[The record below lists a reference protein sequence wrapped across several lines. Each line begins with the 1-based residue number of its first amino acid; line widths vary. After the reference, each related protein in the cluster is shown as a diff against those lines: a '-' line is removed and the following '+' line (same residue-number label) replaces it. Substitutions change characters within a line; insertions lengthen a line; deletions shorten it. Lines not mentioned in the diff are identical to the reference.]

1 MTRINIGGESYNV
14 RKREVNGQKQ
24 EIFYKD
30 GLAYIKNS
38 SGKLEALKKFDDGIF
53 KKASYVTQDYE
64 ASMNERNANQLN
76 SKYSDGNRPELTGQ
90 IGTGDFLYN
99 SDIVG
104 YKGRFTTGDGGSING
119 VVFRDKNTN
128 TNKVL
133 SEQKGDTGVNVS
145 TVYALKDGTADFFME
160 SRTINLPNGDVV
172 KRTYNY
178 DTGSYETV
186 KIPAE
191 S

>member
-1 MTRINIGGESYNV
+1 MTRINIGGESYRV
-14 RKREVNGQKQ
+14 RQREVNGQKQ

-30 GLAYIKNS
+30 GLAYIKNN
-38 SGKLEALKKFDDGIF
+38 SGKLEALKKFDDGLF

-64 ASMNERNANQLN
+64 ADMNERNANRLN
-76 SKYSDGNRPELTGQ
+76 SKYSDENRPELTGLL
-90 IGTGDFLYN
+90 GTGDFLYN

-104 YKGRFTTGDGGSING
+104 YKGRFALGDGDSING

-128 TNKVL
+128 TNKVI

-145 TVYALKDGTADFFME
+145 TIYALKEGTSDFFME

-178 DTGSYETV
+178 DTGSYDTV
-186 KIPAE
+186 RIQAE